1 MLRPCAGAFCLRPLP
16 PLLAPACLRAP
27 PLREPPPCPCAPL
40 VAGGKAERAPP
51 PEPPLGLEA
60 IAHLPSGRRA
70 RTEMAAAKAMEAKH
84 EKMIRAMQREPF
96 NKKCFTCEALG
107 PQYVC
112 A

>member
-1 MLRPCAGAFCLRPLP
+1 
-16 PLLAPACLRAP
+16 
-27 PLREPPPCPCAPL
+27 
-40 VAGGKAERAPP
+40 
-51 PEPPLGLEA
+51 
-60 IAHLPSGRRA
+60 
-70 RTEMAAAKAMEAKH
+70 MAAAKAMEAKH